1 MTFCPSCGAERKD
14 GSKFC
19 HNCGYNFE
27 AVDAGANTN
36 TNTNFNA
43 QADQNPIPNIQSN
56 ENSHTISKV
65 LGYIF
70 AILIPIIGIV
80 FGIYLVTRDE
90 EDAKKHGKLIIG
102 LSVVIWILSYIIM
115 GM

>member
-43 QADQNPIPNIQSN
+43 QAD
-56 ENSHTISKV
+56 
-65 LGYIF
+65 
-70 AILIPIIGIV
+70 
-80 FGIYLVTRDE
+80 
-90 EDAKKHGKLIIG
+90 
-102 LSVVIWILSYIIM
+102 
-115 GM
+115 